1 MSAILHSVAGATH
14 LSAVAVSAFAL
25 FATFGASAA
34 DKSADSVK
42 TETPIKHVI
51 VVIGENRSFDHVF
64 GNHVPNPSQSILR
77 RRPCQA
83 ASLNGRKNSRTTARG
98 ACLLWLNAKR
108 GRTLRAAP

>member
-25 FATFGASAA
+25 FSTFGASAA

-64 GNHVPNPSQSILR
+64 GNHVPNPSQSILNLVSEGIIG
-77 RRPCQA
+77 A
-83 ASLNGRKNSRTTARG
+83 NGSPGANFTAP
-98 ACLLWLNAKR
+98 KQF
-108 GRTLRAAP
+108 T